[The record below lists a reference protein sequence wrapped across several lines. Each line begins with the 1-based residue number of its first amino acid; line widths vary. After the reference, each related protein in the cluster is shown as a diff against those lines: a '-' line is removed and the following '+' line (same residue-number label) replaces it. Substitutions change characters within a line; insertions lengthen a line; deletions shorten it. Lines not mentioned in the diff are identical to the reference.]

1 MGDRTPPYSSWPGLA
16 RPSTSFF
23 FRNRRKKPVDG
34 PNKSGH
40 DGFGLARACAAI
52 GIAFTVALPAS
63 AQDWKAAWD
72 KTVAA
77 ANEEGSVVILSQPNV
92 LAREFIQREW
102 PKAYPK
108 IAVSLSVVPTGQF
121 FVRIRTERAADKF
134 LWDLGFSGSSV
145 GYVLSREGTIDPF
158 APELV
163 LPEVNDEKVW
173 GGWDE
178 AYVDLAR
185 KYVFSMS
192 SYIRG
197 PWYNAAFVSPE
208 KVERLGLKILL
219 EPEYKGKTV
228 WHYPLQFGTGQTQA
242 LLLQKQLGPEGF
254 KTLLTEQ
261 AVQMVP
267 QQQMVV
273 EAMARGVAW
282 IGLGAPVKGL
292 IAPYLQAGVKA
303 DIRSFGNRPEVNIA
317 SIGGSALYVFNKRP
331 HPNAA
336 RVFINWIL
344 SKNIQAELGKILD
357 QDTRRTDVPRAAD
370 ADEVP
375 APGVKYMATQREEYV
390 KEQEDVLNLI
400 KELRAQ
406 RP

>member
-1 MGDRTPPYSSWPGLA
+1 MRSPA
-16 RPSTSFF
+16 RLPVLLCGFLVATSV
-23 FRNRRKKPVDG
+23 PV
-34 PNKSGH
+34 
-40 DGFGLARACAAI
+40 A
-52 GIAFTVALPAS
+52 
-63 AQDWKAAWD
+63 AQDGKAAWD

-77 ANEEGSVVILSQPNV
+77 ANAEGTLVVLSQPNV
-92 LAREFIQREW
+92 LAREYIQREW

-108 IAVSLSVVPTGQF
+108 ISVSLSVVPTAQF
-121 FVRIRTERAADKF
+121 LVRIRTERQADKF

-145 GYVLSREGTIDPF
+145 GYVLSREGAVDPF
-158 APELV
+158 AGELV
-163 LPEVNDEKVW
+163 LPEVNDPNVW

-197 PWYNAAFVSPE
+197 PWYNAAFVPPE
-208 KVERLGLKILL
+208 KVARLGLKILL
-219 EPEYKGKTV
+219 EPEYAGKTV
-228 WHYPLQFGTGQTQA
+228 WHDPLQFGTGQTQA
-242 LLLQKQLGPEGF
+242 LLLQKQLGAEGF
-254 KTLLTEQ
+254 KKLLTEQ

-273 EAMARGVAW
+273 EAMARGTAW

-292 IAPYLQAGVKA
+292 IAPYLQAGIKA
-303 DIRSFGNRPEVNIA
+303 DIRSFGNSPEVNIA
-317 SIGGSALYVFNKRP
+317 SIGGSTLYVFNKRP
-331 HPNAA
+331 HPNAT

-344 SKNIQAELGKILD
+344 SKDVQAELAKLLD

-375 APGVKYMATQREEYV
+375 APGVKYMATQREEYE
-390 KEQEDVLNLI
+390 KEQEAVLTLI
-400 KELRAQ
+400 KELRAA
-406 RP
+406 R